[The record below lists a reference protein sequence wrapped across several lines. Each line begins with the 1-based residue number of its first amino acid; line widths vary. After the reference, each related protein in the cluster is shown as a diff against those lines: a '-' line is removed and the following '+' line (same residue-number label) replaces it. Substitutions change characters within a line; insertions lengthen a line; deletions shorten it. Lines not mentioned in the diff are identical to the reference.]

1 MIDFKQMALYK
12 VLEDWGIEGF
22 LKHAETTAELYK
34 TKRDQCLAIM
44 EKHLKGTILQMYT
57 F

>member
-22 LKHAETTAELYK
+22 LKHAETTAEFYK

-44 EKHLKGTILQMYT
+44 EKHLKGRI
-57 F
+57 